1 MEINIIKIKGAEKVC
16 KSLPTYCSNYLPLFW
31 KNVEVDISQVFNQSI
46 ESLHVLISMI
56 RDYIWINTDTKAR
69 VQITALTE
77 TCNLKHEAIV
87 LGISSYYP
95 QKYMSGTPLK
105 CQKRWGFRG
114 VRPPD
119 PHQGV
124 LPPGPPPGAPPPD
137 PPSQIKMKWCPWLI
151 RKWSC
156 VDQGVFFCFCFC
168 LFFCFWFVVCFLTNV
183 RHPSLFPYSYS
194 TDV

>member
-1 MEINIIKIKGAEKVC
+1 MEINTIKIKGAEKAC

-56 RDYIWINTDTKAR
+56 RDYNMNKHRAR

-156 VDQGVFFCFCFC
+156 VDQGVFFV
-168 LFFCFWFVVCFLTNV
+168 FVFVCFFV
-183 RHPSLFPYSYS
+183 FGWLFVFWQMSGIRLYFPISYS